1 MEMNN
6 LRFIIKCG
14 LLLIAMHCSIV
25 SAQIVQ
31 YGRVMEMNTGGKALS
46 GVSITIPSAH
56 DCQPTAS
63 DANGNFRLNFGE
75 HKTGDVIVGLNAK
88 KYGYEVVNHHITRDG
103 YTLTNHDSLRIVM
116 APVGK
121 IAKARARYYDLLETA
136 CLSRYDSTR
145 NYLNQQY
152 ADNLITKPELQYWTE
167 AAEKELQSAYL
178 HLDDYADRLARL
190 NDIDPDVETQAL
202 RDQLLSGQTDA
213 VMACVAS
220 TNESTVLDNYLAF
233 AGTYPMED
241 NGRAVAA
248 GAFDL
253 LNIPDDMMPDLTVLD
268 NYSQQYENN
277 FIAYGPRYAKCSL
290 YLGTLFMNTNNDIMA
305 AFCFRKALRMY
316 ELLDEIGEESYAEQ
330 INELK
335 NLLKQLE

>member
-6 LRFIIKCG
+6 LRFVIKCG

-31 YGRVMEMNTGGKALS
+31 YGRVMEMNKGGKALS

-88 KYGYEVVNHHITRDG
+88 KYGYEIVNHHITRDG
-103 YTLTNHDSLRIVM
+103 YTLTDRDSLRIVM

-121 IAKARARYYDLLETA
+121 IAESRARYYDLLETA
-136 CLSRYDSTR
+136 CVSRYDSTR

-152 ADNLITKPELQYWTE
+152 ADNIITRLELDYWMQE
-167 AAEKELQSAYL
+167 AEKELQSVYL
-178 HLDDYADRLARL
+178 HIDDYADRLARL
-190 NDIDPDVETQAL
+190 NDIDPDAEAQAL
-202 RDQLLSGQTDA
+202 HEQLLSGQTDA
-213 VMACVAS
+213 VMARVAS
-220 TNESTVLDNYLAF
+220 NNETTVLEGYLVFSGA
-233 AGTYPMED
+233 YPMELE
-241 NGRAVAA
+241 GRSVAA
-248 GAFDL
+248 GDYDL
-253 LNIPDDMMPDLTVLD
+253 LNIPDNMMPDITVLD
-268 NYSQQYENN
+268 QYSQQYESN
-277 FIAYGPRYAKCSL
+277 FMAYGPRYAQCCL
-290 YLGTLFMNTNNDIMA
+290 YLGTLFMNTDNNIMA

-316 ELLDEIGEESYAEQ
+316 ELLEEMDEESHAEQ
-330 INELK
+330 VKELQ
-335 NLLKQLE
+335 NLLKRIE